1 MTRRRIR
8 TQEVLVYLGVKDDAG
23 FIQHLRREGLF
34 EEEEIEPEQ
43 ADELRL
49 AKVLMDELGVNAAGV
64 DVALHLRR
72 RLFALEER
80 TRALARALEGERK
93 KGG

>member
-8 TQEVLVYLGVKDDAG
+8 TQEVLVYLGVKDDAR

-80 TRALARALEGERK
+80 ARALARALEGERK